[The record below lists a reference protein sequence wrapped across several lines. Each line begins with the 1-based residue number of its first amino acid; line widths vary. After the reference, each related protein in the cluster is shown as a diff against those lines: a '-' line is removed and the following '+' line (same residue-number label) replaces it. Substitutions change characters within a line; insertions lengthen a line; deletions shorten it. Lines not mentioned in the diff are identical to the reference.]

1 MKESVANAVVV
12 VSALTAVLALG
23 MRLLDLGDTSRP
35 QSLGPVVLTQT
46 QWEEVHRDGHQL
58 TRATRSPS
66 TTIVYFTDFQCPYCA
81 RFEQHSLAGAL
92 EEFPGQLDV
101 ILRHWPLA
109 QHQAAY
115 PAAKAFECA
124 ASQGRTVEYHRAL
137 VESADTLSRTSLEAL
152 AKEAQVPN
160 PIEFS
165 ECLRDTSIV
174 KSIEADMGL
183 AMSLEGLGTPL
194 VIIDGTLFR
203 AAPDSTTLARELRKR
218 LSR

>member
-46 QWEEVHRDGHQL
+46 QWEEVH
-58 TRATRSPS
+58 SPS